1 MIINKLY
8 FQESEPSFFD
18 IFLAQLP
25 IFLIFLVLYYFILR
39 PNNKKREDVK
49 PLQKNLKKCQ
59 SIVTIGGIHGKII
72 QVRNNKATLRV
83 SNNNELTV
91 DITAIARLK
100 NSENKD

>member
-8 FQESEPSFFD
+8 FQESEASFFD
-18 IFLAQLP
+18 VFLAQLP

-49 PLQKNLKKCQ
+49 TLQKNLKKGD

-72 QVRNNKATLRV
+72 QVRNNKVTLRV

-91 DITAIARLK
+91 DIAAITRLK
-100 NSENKD
+100 NSETKD

>member
-49 PLQKNLKKCQ
+49 TLQKNLKKGQ